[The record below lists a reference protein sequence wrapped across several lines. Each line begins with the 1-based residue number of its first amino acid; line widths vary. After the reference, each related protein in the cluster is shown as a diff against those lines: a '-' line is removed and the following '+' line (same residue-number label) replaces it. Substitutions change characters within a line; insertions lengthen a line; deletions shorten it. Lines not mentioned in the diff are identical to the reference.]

1 MKNNNHAFTLVELLA
16 TITILGIVLSI
27 TVYVSIN
34 AVNKDKENSYKTTK
48 SNIEKI
54 ASTYLEENGDR
65 LFYISKND
73 DTDININ
80 V

>member
-34 AVNKDKENSYKTTK
+34 AVNKAKENSYKTTK
-48 SNIEKI
+48 SNI
-54 ASTYLEENGDR
+54 
-65 LFYISKND
+65 
-73 DTDININ
+73 
-80 V
+80 